1 MFWSTNSFKSFC
13 VHGWGAQIDVIFFC
27 FFFRCMTYKTWTSI
41 KRREFFSFD
50 YNTFFL
56 YIEIIDWKINNLIS
70 HKHLTSEFVNCPW
83 RYNPRQMII
92 FHSGMAKYYRFII
105 ACAPYRLPKFRETS
119 TLVSS
124 IFFFFSSRVQM
135 CVAKTHGFCGLMQV
149 VSVKLYERQWNSY
162 VADEQKYNA
171 CKMAT
176 RPPVIIA
183 RRLPCGHSFFFVLFK
198 SSFSSSL
205 FPSQQALLSRAFAAL
220 LRCFPL
226 L

>member
-124 IFFFFSSRVQM
+124 IFFFFFIQGADVRGKDSRVLR
-135 CVAKTHGFCGLMQV
+135 V
-149 VSVKLYERQWNSY
+149 
-162 VADEQKYNA
+162 NA
-171 CKMAT
+171 GCIGE
-176 RPPVIIA
+176 IIRA
-183 RRLPCGHSFFFVLFK
+183 AMKQLRSRRAEIQRV
-198 SSFSSSL
+198 
-205 FPSQQALLSRAFAAL
+205 
-220 LRCFPL
+220 
-226 L
+226 